1 VATAK
6 TASTSITGRLGD
18 LTAARGYA
26 ERAVA
31 GADERHLRGQVHR
44 LATLATI
51 LARQGEADTATN
63 IAGQM
68 LDKAVGME
76 SRRIQDRIVA
86 VRDAITAVSDDRAAR
101 DLSER
106 VEDVIGVPM

>member
-1 VATAK
+1 
-6 TASTSITGRLGD
+6 
-18 LTAARGYA
+18 
-26 ERAVA
+26 
-31 GADERHLRGQVHR
+31 
-44 LATLATI
+44 
-51 LARQGEADTATN
+51 
-63 IAGQM
+63 M

-86 VRDAITAVSDDRAAR
+86 VRDAITAVSDGGAAR

>member
-1 VATAK
+1 VGAK
-6 TASTSITGRLGD
+6 LKAWCMADGKR
-18 LTAARGYA
+18 RGYGDDGIYFDH
-26 ERAVA
+26 RGGLQGQRPPQDLCWAVA
-31 GADERHLRGQVHR
+31 
-44 LATLATI
+44 ATI
-51 LARQGEADTATN
+51 LAGQGEADTATN

-86 VRDAITAVSDDRAAR
+86 VRDAITAVSDGRAAR